1 MPVLA
6 QLGRLPQIRLSS
18 DHVLPVLTHEGQ
30 AAYIVSPAGVASLA
44 QQGYR
49 VEVRLLP
56 NPGAGPGRV
65 GNVLA
70 QPQVPPPE
78 RFRFGL
84 TDLVSLFRQRL
95 WQQLW
100 LMFKLAFM
108 VGMFSSNN
116 ASWRRII
123 GLCVA
128 AVFVFCIPSQ
138 ILQHPGPL
146 LV

>member
-1 MPVLA
+1 
-6 QLGRLPQIRLSS
+6 
-18 DHVLPVLTHEGQ
+18 VLTHEGQ
-30 AAYIVSPAGVASLA
+30 AIYIVSPAGVASLA

-49 VEVRLLP
+49 VEVRQLA
-56 NPGAGPGRV
+56 NPGPGRV
-65 GNVLA
+65 GNLLA

-84 TDLVSLFRQRL
+84 TDLVSLFRRRL
-95 WQQLW
+95 GQQLW

-128 AVFVFCIPSQ
+128 AVFIFCTPSITPQ
-138 ILQHPGPL
+138 PPGAL
-146 LV
+146 LFSLY